1 MGGPF
6 EAISD
11 DQLLTV
17 KVECLKGEAALS
29 SVMRSLPLRAQ
40 QWINARLR
48 EGVPTPSIASLLSA
62 VVDERRAEREAFA
75 VELVWTGPSES
86 RLARDTWVVVEQL
99 FSRAQR
105 SVLLSSF
112 SMYDGRSV
120 LSSLRERWQR
130 APSIDVTLVLNVE
143 WAESRERSL
152 REFAEQFVRWHWP
165 EPPWPK
171 LYFDPRSIS
180 EKRDACMHAKCIVV
194 DDEQALVTSANLSE
208 SAQQRNF
215 EAGVLLSDP
224 ILPARLGAMFREAIQ
239 QRKLELLPVGLL
251 EDQVSRTE

>member
-17 KVECLKGEAALS
+17 TVEGLKGEAALAS
-29 SVMRSLPLRAQ
+29 AMRALPTKAQ
-40 QWINARLR
+40 QWIRARLR
-48 EGVPTPSIASLLSA
+48 EGVPAGSISSLLSA

-120 LSSLRERWQR
+120 LSSLRERWQQ
-130 APSIDVTLVLNVE
+130 APTIDVTLVLNVE
-143 WAESRERSL
+143 WVESREHSL
-152 REFAEQFVRWHWP
+152 RAFAAQFVRWHWA

-171 LYFDPRSIS
+171 LYFDPRSIT
-180 EKRDACMHAKCIVV
+180 EKSDTCMHAKCIVV

-224 ILPARLGAMFREAIQ
+224 ILPARLAAMFREAIERRSLEPFPVALLDDRLRS
-239 QRKLELLPVGLL
+239 RK
-251 EDQVSRTE
+251 